1 VARITYIR
9 VLFVLALIYK
19 FYIHQMD
26 VKTTFLNEDLNEK
39 VYMQKSKSFK
49 FPKNEKKIYKL
60 VKFLYGLKQAVKQ

>member
-1 VARITYIR
+1 
-9 VLFVLALIYK
+9 
-19 FYIHQMD
+19 MD